1 MNKKVLLILLVF
13 LMVTIIFIGGVAVS
27 VLLDVVD
34 LPFAGKND
42 AAAEETEVVYKYIM
56 DGKVTTNIKD
66 SKKVV
71 QCKLA
76 FELESADDQLKLQE
90 NSYILRDFIID
101 VLRSYTESDYKKQNI
116 QEIIK
121 MSLVTMIEE
130 KLDVTSIQRI
140 YFEDLIT
147 Q

>member
-13 LMVTIIFIGGVAVS
+13 LMVTIVFIGGVAVS
-27 VLLDVVD
+27 VLLDLVD
-34 LPFAGKND
+34 LPFAEKKGE
-42 AAAEETEVVYKYIM
+42 AVEETEVVFKYIM
-56 DGKVTTNIKD
+56 DSKVTTNIKD

-76 FELESADDQLKLQE
+76 FELENAEDQLKLEE

-101 VLRSYTESDYKKQNI
+101 VLRSYNETDYRKQDI

-121 MSLVTMIEE
+121 VSLKLMIED
-130 KLDVTSIQRI
+130 KLGVTSIQRI

>member
-27 VLLDVVD
+27 VLLDLID
-34 LPFAGKND
+34 LPFAVKD
-42 AAAEETEVVYKYIM
+42 DEVVEDTEVVFKYIM
-56 DGKVTTNIKD
+56 DSKVTTNIKD

-76 FELESADDQLKLQE
+76 FELENEEDQLKLQE

-101 VLRSYTESDYKKQNI
+101 VLRSYTESDYRKQDI
-116 QEIIK
+116 QETIK
-121 MSLVTMIEE
+121 ASLNVMIED
-130 KLDVTSIQRI
+130 KLGVTSIQRI

-147 Q
+147 H